1 MGKNDFDIDFDFE
14 KEYGFDPKTFLDADE
29 YDENLDLSDFS
40 DDELGLSADDSVP
53 PEDAQPE
60 DFDLDSAELDGEFD
74 LDLDLDLDSDAPEE
88 GCEPKDDFEPEPDA
102 QDAPD
107 PQEFIDEDLDVF
119 LNMPRHSQ
127 QEPAAE
133 AAGDIPQ
140 DEGRDAG
147 EQADVSAP
155 EADQQEPEQE
165 QAPRPRRQRTPRE
178 PKPPREKTGPGI
190 FTKFIDLYFGPLMGK
205 QPPEPPADPSNPRRR
220 RKKSPAQIFK
230 EVYLPPLIA
239 CVCLIL
245 VLSFAIGAVSN
256 GIKKMKTDSEREQSQ
271 LASSLDAQQLAEQ
284 RKVQVM
290 AEAEALVQNYNYNA
304 AINLLDTLNLSEDP
318 EVQAKRSEYI
328 NAQSQL
334 VEYKDFSLIP
344 NLGFHV
350 LIEDMSRA
358 VADKDLG
365 GKYNQNFVS
374 TSEFRKILEQLYN
387 NNYVLVD
394 YDSFIGA
401 QQDPSGTT
409 VFNTT
414 SIWLPAGKKP
424 VMITETMVNYFHYMI
439 SDTDLGEANAK
450 GDGFASKLVLQN
462 GEIKAEYVTAS
473 GETLIGDYDLVPIL
487 EDFIRQHPDFSYQGA
502 RAILAV
508 TGSQGIFGYRC
519 VTDYVATKGQDYVDK
534 EIAGAKEIVQAL
546 RDKGYTLACYTYEN
560 KDYKQLSVQQI
571 QTDLT
576 NWTQKIVPIIGN
588 VDILVFAQASG
599 ITDYTGQAFNAITSA
614 GFHYLVSKDT
624 KPFTE
629 VNTSYV
635 RQNRLMVTG
644 ENMVWYSD
652 QFTKDSL
659 FDPNTVLD
667 LSARVTTPVK
677 AGK

>member
-40 DDELGLSADDSVP
+40 DEELGLN
-53 PEDAQPE
+53 EDAQTPPADPQDA
-60 DFDLDSAELDGEFD
+60 DFDLDDVDLDGDFD
-74 LDLDLDLDSDAPEE
+74 LDADLDLSSDGAEE
-88 GCEPKDDFEPEPDA
+88 DFPLEEELDEA
-102 QDAPD
+102 AENVQD
-107 PQEFIDEDLDVF
+107 PQDFIDEDLDVF
-119 LNMPRHSQ
+119 LNMPRHTQS
-127 QEPAAE
+127 EPAE
-133 AAGDIPQ
+133 EEEPQ
-140 DEGRDAG
+140 QPQWEES
-147 EQADVSAP
+147 EQDVPADTVP
-155 EADQQEPEQE
+155 DQPDLEPEQTE
-165 QAPRPRRQRTPRE
+165 ARPRRQRTPRE

-190 FTKFIDLYFGPLMGK
+190 FTKFVDLYFGPLLNK
-205 QPPEPPADPSNPRRR
+205 QLREPVQDPTNPRHR
-220 RKKSPAQIFK
+220 RKKSPEQIFK

-245 VLSFAIGAVSN
+245 VLSFAIGALSN
-256 GIKKMKTDSEREQSQ
+256 GIKKMRDDAERKDSQ
-271 LASSLDAQQLAEQ
+271 LASSQSAQQLAEQ
-284 RKVQVM
+284 RKQQVL
-290 AEAEALVQNYNYNA
+290 ADAEALVQSYNYDA
-304 AINLLDTLNLSEDP
+304 AIDLLDSLQMSEDT
-318 EVQAKRSEYI
+318 EVLAKRGDYVA
-328 NAQSQL
+328 AQSQL

-344 NLGFHV
+344 NLSFHV

-358 VADKDLG
+358 VADASLG

-401 QQDPSGTT
+401 QKDPSGTT

-414 SIWLPAGKKP
+414 SLWLPAGKKP
-424 VMITETMVNYFHYMI
+424 VMITETMVNYYHYMV
-439 SDTDLGEANAK
+439 SDTDKGDPNAK
-450 GDGFASKLVLQN
+450 GDGFANKLVLQN
-462 GEIKAEYVTAS
+462 GEIKAEYINAS
-473 GETLIGDYDLVPIL
+473 GETLVGDYDLVPIL

-508 TGSQGIFGYRC
+508 SGSEGIFGYRC
-519 VTDYVATKGQDYVDK
+519 ITDYVATKGQDYVDK

-588 VDILVFAQASG
+588 VDVLVFAQASG
-599 ITDYTGQAFNAITSA
+599 ITDYTGQAFTAITSA
-614 GFHYLVSKDT
+614 GFHYLVSKDS

-644 ENMVWYSD
+644 ETMTWYSD

-659 FDPNTVLD
+659 FDPNSVLD
-667 LSARVTTPVK
+667 LSARVTTPAK